1 MSGKR
6 GAAASVWVAA
16 ALVSVIGV
24 QELLWRAQTAGR
36 PSGQTFSTIIVAA
49 IMYWGLTLV
58 LSYFQ
63 ARLERRMAAGDR
75 RR

>member
-1 MSGKR
+1 MTKDS
-6 GAAASVWVAA
+6 

-24 QELLWRAQTAGR
+24 QELLCRAQAAGR
-36 PSGQTFSTIIVAA
+36 PYSQTFSTIIVAA
-49 IMYWGLTLV
+49 IMYWMLTLV

-75 RR
+75 NR